1 MKDKTYRGTPLGL
14 LVGRYIRWCRNE
26 RGLVDGTTIRDYEYT
41 LARMCLSL
49 ADKDPREVG
58 TEDLRDVIDLFWSNT
73 EPNTR
78 KKVTSAIR
86 GFWAWAE
93 DEGHVEKSPAAKIR
107 TPKVPRKEVD
117 VLPEAIDTQL
127 LGVAE
132 TVRDRAALLVLLDYG
147 LRKSELGDL
156 QVRDIDLT
164 NRTVTVRQGKGQKAR
179 VLPIR
184 GRFILAF
191 EEYLMTP
198 LRHLDRVPEADDYLV
213 YSEWRKGGKV
223 YGAKPKKPMPRQS
236 LHRWWYEHLQ
246 RAGLVDADVQSGM
259 NMHRARH
266 SFATS
271 LRRDV
276 GDLGVVQRM
285 LGHSDVSTTER
296 FYGHYDL
303 SDLEAAMEQ
312 HMKGR
317 E

>member
-1 MKDKTYRGTPLGL
+1 MKDKTYRGTSLGL

-49 ADKDPREVG
+49 ADKEPREVG

-93 DEGHVEKSPAAKIR
+93 DEGHVEKSPAGKIR
-107 TPKVPRKEVD
+107 TPRVPRKAVD
-117 VLPEAIDTQL
+117 VLPEAIDMEL
-127 LGVAE
+127 LAVAE
-132 TVRDRAALLVLLDYG
+132 TLRDRVALLALFDFG
-147 LRKSELGDL
+147 LRKAELGDL
-156 QVRDIDLT
+156 QVRDVDLS
-164 NRTVTVRQGKGQKAR
+164 NRTLTVRRGKGQKAR

-184 GRFILAF
+184 GRFILVF

-198 LRHLDRVPEADDYLV
+198 LRHLERLPEPDDYLV
-213 YSEWRKGGKV
+213 YSEWRKNGKI
-223 YGAKPKKPMPRQS
+223 YNAKPKQPMPRQS

-246 RAGLVDADVQSGM
+246 RAGLVDADVQRGM

-266 SFATS
+266 SFATA
-271 LRRDV
+271 LRKDV

-303 SDLEAAMEQ
+303 SDLEQAME
-312 HMKGR
+312 HFSKGR
-317 E
+317 H